1 MTDEKPAAYSGPTR
15 VLSGIQASGALH
27 LGNYLGALKRFVEL
41 QDKGEPCFLFVADL
55 HAITVWQ
62 DPALLAAQTREIA
75 AAYLASGLDPKRS
88 TIFPQSAVHA
98 HAELAWI
105 FNCTARLGWLDR
117 MTQFKEKSGQHKER
131 ASVGLYTYPVLQA
144 ADILVYKATHVPVGE
159 DQKQHLELTR
169 DIAQKFNN
177 DYGAEGFFPLPEPV
191 IQGPATRVMSLRDGS
206 AKMSKSDPSDNSRI
220 NLLDTPD
227 QIAGK
232 IRKAKTDAEPLPDTL
247 EALKARPEADNLVGV
262 FAALTDR
269 SKAEVL
275 ADYAGQGFGT
285 FKPALADAAVEAL
298 RPVTDAMR
306 RLMADPAEIDAVL
319 KDGAGRAAAVAD
331 PVVAETKK
339 LVGFWRG

>member
-1 MTDEKPAAYSGPTR
+1 M
-15 VLSGIQASGALH
+15 
-27 LGNYLGALKRFVEL
+27 
-41 QDKGEPCFLFVADL
+41 
-55 HAITVWQ
+55 
-62 DPALLAAQTREIA
+62 
-75 AAYLASGLDPKRS
+75 
-88 TIFPQSAVHA
+88 HA

-177 DYGAEGFFPLPEPV
+177 DFGAQSFFPLPEPV

-220 NLLDTPD
+220 NLLDTPE

-247 EALKARPEADNLVGV
+247 EALKARPEGRQPRRRVRRP
-262 FAALTDR
+262 DR
-269 SKAEVL
+269 P
-275 ADYAGQGFGT
+275 Q
-285 FKPALADAAVEAL
+285 
-298 RPVTDAMR
+298 
-306 RLMADPAEIDAVL
+306 
-319 KDGAGRAAAVAD
+319 
-331 PVVAETKK
+331 
-339 LVGFWRG
+339 